1 MKNKNGFTLIELLVV
16 IAIIA
21 LLILIAVPAA
31 LKIYNEN
38 VIKSMYIQE
47 AQVKDAANLF
57 VEDYCNSPI
66 DQTMICPKSYST
78 PVNDKK
84 TVCLQDLQNSS
95 DKYIGTIKYKGSD
108 CKGYVTYYY
117 DSKLGTYENPKT
129 YLFCGKD
136 KDNNYEYVTN
146 NDYDFKEYCKC
157 NDDEKICG
165 SSYPSL
171 YDVLKDEEM
180 KGGLVKKYSGTHR
193 DSLNIAG
200 DKDIYYYRAETN
212 DDVNKILNKNN
223 VLFGNYCWQ
232 IIRTTDMGGVRL
244 LYNGEPNVVDGKKQC
259 YNDTVIRSIG
269 KSKFNDGYDSI
280 GYVGY
285 MYNKNETKKY
295 KTNYK
300 KMTFISSGGN
310 LETYTY
316 KYSNG
321 FEYKNGN
328 YYLKND
334 IKEISNVSPLS
345 ITNRHYTCFS
355 NSDVCENGEIYY
367 ITGLRYDGDDYH
379 IYYIILKNGNSVE
392 DALNS
397 MINNDN
403 VNKDNSIIKTYIE
416 DWFEKNMLDFAKYL
430 EDSVYCNDRS
440 VIDYGNW
447 ASTNNV
453 TGYGMGYETIKFK
466 NYNLN
471 DELYCK
477 NITDRFS
484 VSNDKAKLK
493 YPVGLISL
501 PELHLLKKSDA
512 TSPNTSG
519 FYTISPLRY
528 FSSSEVVVGNLYDSN
543 NFQAPNGYYLTNG
556 LPPNVESYVKPM
568 ITLSYDAGYSEG
580 NGSASNPYVIYTK

>member
-1 MKNKNGFTLIELLVV
+1 MKKNGFTLVELLVV
-16 IAIIA
+16 IGVIAI
-21 LLILIAVPAA
+21 LTLMVVPAA
-31 LKIYNEN
+31 IKIYNEN
-38 VIKSMYIQE
+38 VIKSMHVQE
-47 AQVKDAANLF
+47 NEVKDAANLF
-57 VEDYCNSPI
+57 IEDYCKSTI
-66 DQTMICPKSYST
+66 DQTKICPKSYS
-78 PVNDKK
+78 VSKNDKK
-84 TVCLQDLQNSS
+84 TVCLQDLQKSG
-95 DKYIGTIKYKGSD
+95 DKYIDTIRYKNTD
-108 CKGYVTYYY
+108 CKGYVTYFL
-117 DSKLGTYENPKT
+117 DSETGLYGNEKA
-129 YLFCGKD
+129 YLLCGLND
-136 KDNNYEYVTN
+136 DGSYEYVTDEN
-146 NDYDFKEYCKC
+146 YDLKEYCKC
-157 NDDEKICG
+157 SYDEKICG
-165 SSYPSL
+165 SSYPLL
-171 YDVLKDEEM
+171 YDVLKNEEEN
-180 KGGLVKKYSGTHR
+180 GDLVKKYDGAHS
-193 DSLNIAG
+193 DSLNEVG
-200 DKDIYYYRAETN
+200 DKDIYYYRAETS

-244 LYNGEPNVVDGKKQC
+244 LYNGEPNIVDGKKQC

-285 MYNKNETKKY
+285 MYNKNETEKY

-300 KMTFISSGGN
+300 EMTYISSSGN

-334 IKEISNVSPLS
+334 VKEIYGASPSS
-345 ITNRHYTCFS
+345 IANRHYTCFN

-379 IYYIILKNGNSVE
+379 IYYIVLKNGNSVE
-392 DALNS
+392 SALNS
-397 MINNDN
+397 MINNDD

-416 DWFEKNMLDFAKYL
+416 DWFEKNMLDFSIYL

-440 VIDYGNW
+440 VIDYSNW
-447 ASTNNV
+447 SSKNNA

-471 DELYCK
+471 DELYCN
-477 NITDRFS
+477 NIIDRFS
-484 VSNDKAKLK
+484 VGNDKAKLK

-501 PELHLLKKSDA
+501 PELHLLKDS
-512 TSPNTSG
+512 TPSYPTRTG

-528 FSSSEVVVGNLYDSN
+528 FTASEVVSGNLFGSN
-543 NFQAPNGYYLTNG
+543 YFQAPNGYYLTIG
-556 LPPNVESYVKPM
+556 FTPDDESFVKPV
-568 ITLSYDAGYSEG
+568 ITLSYDASYSEG
-580 NGSASNPYVIYTK
+580 NGSASNPYVIYIE

>member
-1 MKNKNGFTLIELLVV
+1 MKNKGFTLVELLAV
-16 IAIIA
+16 IAILAILVIIA
-21 LLILIAVPAA
+21 SPNV
-31 LKIYNEN
+31 LKIYNEG
-38 VIKSMYIQE
+38 VIKSMHIQE
-47 AQVKDAANLF
+47 VQVKDAANLF
-57 VEDYCNSPI
+57 VEDYCNSSI

-95 DKYIGTIKYKGSD
+95 DKYIGTIKYKDSD

-117 DSKLGTYENPKT
+117 DSELGTYENPKT
-129 YLFCGKD
+129 FLFCGKD
-136 KDNNYEYVTN
+136 KDNNYEYVTD

-165 SSYPSL
+165 SSYSSL

-180 KGGLVKKYSGTHR
+180 NVGLVKKYSGTHR

-259 YNDTVIRSIG
+259 YNDTAIRSIG

-334 IKEISNVSPLS
+334 IKEISNVSPSS
-345 ITNRHYTCFS
+345 IANRHYT
-355 NSDVCENGEIYY
+355 
-367 ITGLRYDGDDYH
+367 
-379 IYYIILKNGNSVE
+379 
-392 DALNS
+392 
-397 MINNDN
+397 
-403 VNKDNSIIKTYIE
+403 
-416 DWFEKNMLDFAKYL
+416 
-430 EDSVYCNDRS
+430 
-440 VIDYGNW
+440 
-447 ASTNNV
+447 
-453 TGYGMGYETIKFK
+453 
-466 NYNLN
+466 
-471 DELYCK
+471 
-477 NITDRFS
+477 
-484 VSNDKAKLK
+484 
-493 YPVGLISL
+493 
-501 PELHLLKKSDA
+501 
-512 TSPNTSG
+512 
-519 FYTISPLRY
+519 
-528 FSSSEVVVGNLYDSN
+528 
-543 NFQAPNGYYLTNG
+543 
-556 LPPNVESYVKPM
+556 
-568 ITLSYDAGYSEG
+568 
-580 NGSASNPYVIYTK
+580 